1 MNRIDRISAIL
12 IQLQSKRIVTAKEIA
27 DRFEISL
34 RTVYRDIRTLEE
46 AGVPIGAEAGLGYY
60 IMEGY
65 RLPPILFTKD
75 EAASLIMGE
84 KFIEKMTDT
93 QTKDSFKS
101 ALFKVKSVLK
111 NSDKDFLES
120 VSNSIHIQHS
130 GTLQPSEDLAALKEV
145 QNSIASST
153 LIELTYHSKY
163 NDTVSKRIVEPIG
176 LLYYFSNWH
185 LIGYCTLRKD
195 YRDFRSDRIQNI
207 SILNQRFN
215 PQERITLQEYIKT
228 SHDKVNL
235 NPTTIRIK
243 NEYSSIVASSKYYFG
258 FQDETEVGDEI
269 EMNFYVANMEY
280 FARWLISFTNAVTVI
295 KPPSLKDEIHTLLQE
310 LTTHFSHT

>member
-27 DRFEISL
+27 DRFEISI

-145 QNSIASST
+145 QNSIANSA

-163 NDTVSKRIVEPIG
+163 NDTVSKRIIEPIG

-195 YRDFRSDRIQNI
+195 YRDFRSDRIKNI
-207 SILNQRFN
+207 SILDKRFN
-215 PQERITLQEYIKT
+215 SQERITLQEYIKKSRDT
-228 SHDKVNL
+228 VNL
-235 NPTTIRIK
+235 NPAIIRIK
-243 NEYSSIVASSKYYFG
+243 NEYRSTIASSKYYFG
-258 FQDETEVGDEI
+258 FQTETEIGDETE
-269 EMNFYVANMEY
+269 MHFYVASMEF

-310 LTTHFSHT
+310 LTTHFSPT